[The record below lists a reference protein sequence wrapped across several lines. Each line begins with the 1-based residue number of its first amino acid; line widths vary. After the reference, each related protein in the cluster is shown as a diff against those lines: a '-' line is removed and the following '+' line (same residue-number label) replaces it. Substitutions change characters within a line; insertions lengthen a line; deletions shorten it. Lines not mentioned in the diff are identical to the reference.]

1 MFNMMINY
9 LLNKKNKIN
18 ININSVYPIDE
29 SIIDNLSVDSINDN
43 DIFNDSS
50 ILNQSFYESNN
61 SFNESYESYFNLY
74 FEYSNNIFYSIIY
87 QNNNVIYKLEKNF
100 DNNLPKD
107 YILYEGLLLSIHE
120 VLKLN
125 ILNIILET
133 PHTHIINQL
142 KNNLIIKQIND
153 SEIKK
158 LIINIKRIFRNMENI
173 KYEYVYDINKYKY
186 KKNFNISELLDN
198 LVL

>member
-1 MFNMMINY
+1 MFNMMINW
-9 LLNKKNKIN
+9 LINKKYKIN
-18 ININSVYPIDE
+18 IHCIYPVDE
-29 SIIDNLSVDSINDN
+29 SINSISDN

-50 ILNQSFYESNN
+50 ILNQSFYEPNN
-61 SFNESYESYFNLY
+61 SFNSFNSLNESYFNLY
-74 FEYSNNIFYSIIY
+74 FEYSNNIFHSIIY
-87 QNNNVIYKLEKNF
+87 QNNNVIYKFEKKF
-100 DNNLPKD
+100 DNNLSKD
-107 YILYEGLLLSIHE
+107 YILYEGLLSSIHK

-142 KNNLIIKQIND
+142 KNNLIIKEIND

-173 KYEYVYDINKYKY
+173 KYEYIYDINKYKY